1 MSPACFCRSSQD
13 AHKLDAAFCWGTLK
27 LQVAVVGKLLV
38 KYQES
43 ELSSLFILQVKYT
56 EVIELPQTGRS
67 KTR

>member
-13 AHKLDAAFCWGTLK
+13 AHKLDAAFCWRTLK

-38 KYQES
+38 NQES